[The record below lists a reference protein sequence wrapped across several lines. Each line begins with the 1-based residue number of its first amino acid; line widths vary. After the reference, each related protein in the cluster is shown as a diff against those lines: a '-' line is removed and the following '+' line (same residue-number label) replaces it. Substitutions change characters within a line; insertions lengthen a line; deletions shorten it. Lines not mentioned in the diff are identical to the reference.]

1 MRCYYIGRGV
11 LGGRCSRRMLART
24 RGLTYAEG
32 MSNKTAP
39 QVSAKGALL
48 LAALLVL
55 GLSRFV
61 PYGRLVLYPFTLLA
75 TWVHEMGHGLTALL
89 CGGKFAQLEIFS
101 NASGLAS
108 TAVVPGFRQALV
120 CAGGLLGPPFWGAV
134 LLILSRRAARPV
146 LFALSLA
153 LLLSLPLWV
162 RTAVGWVTVGG
173 LAGLCMLVA
182 RFASAGGRVFFAQLL
197 GLLLALDTV
206 TRADYLFMGSAQV
219 GGQVRPSDVGAIAQ
233 VMGGPYQLWCGLL
246 AVISGL
252 LLLCGLYSVLRTGKT
267 SAPEAAAS
275 VLPELS

>member
-1 MRCYYIGRGV
+1 
-11 LGGRCSRRMLART
+11 
-24 RGLTYAEG
+24 

-120 CAGGLLGPPFWGAV
+120 CAGGLLGPPF
-134 LLILSRRAARPV
+134 
-146 LFALSLA
+146 
-153 LLLSLPLWV
+153 
-162 RTAVGWVTVGG
+162 
-173 LAGLCMLVA
+173 
-182 RFASAGGRVFFAQLL
+182 
-197 GLLLALDTV
+197 
-206 TRADYLFMGSAQV
+206 
-219 GGQVRPSDVGAIAQ
+219 
-233 VMGGPYQLWCGLL
+233 
-246 AVISGL
+246 
-252 LLLCGLYSVLRTGKT
+252 
-267 SAPEAAAS
+267 
-275 VLPELS
+275 